1 MTGSLVAGETGS
13 VQIDLGAGS
22 ATDAVDYDAF
32 EQAIIDAAALNADV
46 SYDSGSN
53 VLTFASTSDGT
64 FDFTVDAIDDSD
76 VEGAETIVGSLSNAS
91 VSNGTATITVPSTT
105 TNITEIDEV
114 VTFALSV
121 VSEDSLDDSATQQA
135 TITEENEGDDVAT
148 FTIMLT
154 GAPLNLGNTASV
166 NIAFTGSTVGADF
179 VNSAL
184 VSLQA
189 VANTTQGVTF
199 DGTTLKFDST
209 FVGSSLSFEV
219 EAFDDADDEGPEDLI
234 ATLSNA
240 DVDEGSA
247 SIVGGQDIATV
258 DLNDGDAVTE
268 FPGGL
273 AYTVAGKGS
282 TGATLYSIDLDSG
295 VATELGQVVVD
306 GEAKAVFYG
315 LSLSPTT
322 DTLFGFATQG
332 NKQWIVEINPVNGEV
347 IDFDNVSGS
356 LSGSALSGAAFDSL
370 GNFYLLQQG
379 TVYAFNEGAG
389 TLTAIFTISGGLQMD
404 GFSIDPANGD
414 FFFAINDGSFSDLY
428 TLSSSGIP
436 NTNIPVSLTY
446 VGDIT
451 GDLPD
456 GSTGN
461 ASIDSLSFDNYGN
474 LWGAD
479 NQGDLVKI
487 NPDTAEVIGGTTL
500 ANNEVTGS
508 GVYSL
513 AISIVEDQTFVGG
526 TENEILTG
534 GSGSDIL
541 TGGGGQDIFVWTN
554 DDDIDLYVNNN
565 PNIPS
570 DGIARDIVTDFN
582 DSGVDT
588 LDLSDLLVDEES
600 NDLTDYLFVEE
611 VGSDVVITVTPAGDV
626 PDATSNQVITLENTA
641 LSDMGVTSYIDQTD
655 LLNQLTAVNG
665 PINVDS

>member
-582 DSGVDT
+582 DSGVDI